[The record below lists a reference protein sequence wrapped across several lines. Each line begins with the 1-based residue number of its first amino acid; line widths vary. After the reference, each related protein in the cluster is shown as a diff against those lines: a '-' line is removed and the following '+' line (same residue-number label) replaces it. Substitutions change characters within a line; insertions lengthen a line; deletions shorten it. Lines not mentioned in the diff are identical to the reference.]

1 MATGAA
7 TAGLLTA
14 ACSSSDPAG
23 GQVSGGPDGAAAR
36 AAHVEKALRRRSAET
51 NRALLARYD
60 AVRERHP
67 GQEARLAPLRAAVA
81 RQITVLT
88 PEAGKEEAPK
98 ASSAPYGA
106 EDGASGDA
114 AGGAARGAVSGT
126 ERGAARAPEKPSA
139 TSGSPDSR
147 DLSDSSGASDSPSSP
162 GSPGSSARAGAP
174 GSSATPASTTTADA
188 TVTAVPH
195 VSADSTAALKELA
208 AAELRTCD
216 AHTAT
221 LMEAPPELA
230 RLLASLAAASA
241 GHAYLLT
248 EGARP

>member
-1 MATGAA
+1 MAAGAA

-14 ACSSSDPAG
+14 ACSSSDPAD

-36 AAHVEKALRRRSAET
+36 AARAEKALRRRSAET

-60 AVRERHP
+60 AVRKRHP

-81 RQITVLT
+81 RQISVLT
-88 PEAGKEEAPK
+88 PEARKEEAPK
-98 ASSAPYGA
+98 ASDAPYGA
-106 EDGASGDA
+106 ENGASGRATSGAAGDGA
-114 AGGAARGAVSGT
+114 GGADGAPSGATHGVAGGAAR
-126 ERGAARAPEKPSA
+126 AAEKPSA
-139 TSGSPDSR
+139 TSTS
-147 DLSDSSGASDSPSSP
+147 SD
-162 GSPGSSARAGAP
+162 SPGSSDRTGAP
-174 GSSATPASTTTADA
+174 GSSATPASPTAPDA
-188 TVTAVPH
+188 TVAAVPR
-195 VSADSTAALKELA
+195 VPADPAAALKELA
-208 AAELRTCD
+208 AAERRTCD
-216 AHTAT
+216 AHTAA